1 MLCCENPALRLQ
13 LVFWLGSECLERH
26 QNSPSEHTGHY
37 SFANHAV
44 SEGALGVQSTIS
56 ALILCALIASSH
68 PYSHRITLLAI
79 SPERPAETVRMGSA
93 HCHLAPVKNI
103 QQ

>member
-1 MLCCENPALRLQ
+1 MEVLMLCCENPALRLQ

-44 SEGALGVQSTIS
+44 SEGG
-56 ALILCALIASSH
+56 
-68 PYSHRITLLAI
+68 PG
-79 SPERPAETVRMGSA
+79 SPVY
-93 HCHLAPVKNI
+93 H
-103 QQ
+103 

>member
-1 MLCCENPALRLQ
+1 MLCYENPALRLQ

-44 SEGALGVQSTIS
+44 SEGG
-56 ALILCALIASSH
+56 
-68 PYSHRITLLAI
+68 PG
-79 SPERPAETVRMGSA
+79 SPVY
-93 HCHLAPVKNI
+93 H
-103 QQ
+103 